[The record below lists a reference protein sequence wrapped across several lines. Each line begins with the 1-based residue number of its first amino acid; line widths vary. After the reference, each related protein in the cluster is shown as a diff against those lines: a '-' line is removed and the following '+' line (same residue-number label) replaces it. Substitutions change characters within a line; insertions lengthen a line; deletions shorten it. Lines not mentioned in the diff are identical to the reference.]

1 MFCRKWL
8 TLIAAGFLI
17 LCVGEA
23 SVAQLNTYSTSLFPT
38 PEVLK
43 PNVEFWKNIYAKY
56 SEREVVLHDSEDLG
70 IVYEVVNLDTLF
82 RGAQVS
88 ERLKWKKIEDIK
100 RDYRSVLL
108 ALANKGMLEYAVLAQ
123 KEKQVAALF
132 GISLNSSR
140 LKRAAYNI
148 RAQSG
153 LRERFKLGLQRSGV
167 YLSKMRE
174 VFRDAGLPLELLVL
188 PHVESSFNYKA
199 YSKMGAAGIWQFTR
213 ATGRRYMKINYEVDE
228 RLDPITATECAAEHL
243 KRNFETLGSWPLAIT
258 AYNHGLNGMVRA
270 QRFNGNDLGEIV
282 QNYQSRSFGF
292 ASRNF
297 YAEFLAALH
306 VSNNFTYYFG
316 DIQFHEPID
325 FAVFQTTD
333 YITVNS
339 LLRTLKIELEEFA
352 KLNPALRPPVLE
364 SKRRI
369 PRNFAIRLP
378 AREELD
384 MGELYAKISPKEK
397 FAEQIRPEWHKVEV
411 GENLSLIAQ
420 KYGVTLRELMALN
433 NLDHRQVIYAG
444 QNLQIPAGAK
454 AGMEASVAATAS
466 VETPTQ
472 LAEATESRPKEKT
485 SVTDVPPAATISP
498 AQVEALPV
506 EPRATADRRTES
518 SSPREPDLVSITP
531 TSPANVEPPA
541 DGTTSAGHLM
551 ENRVAAIAEE
561 MEWALPDFYA
571 EVTKSMATR
580 IVRIPQ
586 YEVVQESFRN
596 IAFPENGQVKVEPDE
611 TLGHFAEW
619 LEVPARKLRAINRL
633 DYDQPIRIEQ
643 PLWLTFER
651 VTPEEFQRRRLE
663 YHQTIEEDFY
673 RNYRVVG
680 ENVYNVRRG
689 ENIWLICNRV
699 FEIPYWLVKKYNS
712 NTDLLRLVGGQ
723 ELVIPSVVAKNGG
736 GVINEKL

>member
-1 MFCRKWL
+1 MLRIKWL
-8 TLIAAGFLI
+8 ALNAAGLLI

-23 SVAQLNTYSTSLFPT
+23 SVAQMNTYSRVLFPT

-108 ALANKGMLEYAVLAQ
+108 ALANKGILEYAALSQ
-123 KEKQVAALF
+123 KEKQIEALF
-132 GISLNSSR
+132 GTSFNPSR

-148 RAQSG
+148 RTQSG

-167 YLSKMRE
+167 YISKMRE
-174 VFRDAGLPLELLVL
+174 VFREAALPLELLVL

-213 ATGRRYMKINYEVDE
+213 GTGRRYMKINYEVDE

-243 KRNFETLGSWPLAIT
+243 KRNFETLGNWPLAIT

-270 QRFNGNDLGEIV
+270 QKLHGNDLGEIV

-316 DIQFHEPID
+316 VIQFHEPID

-333 YITVNS
+333 YITVNT
-339 LLRTLKIELEEFA
+339 LLKTLQIELEEFA

-378 AREELD
+378 AREDLNI
-384 MGELYAKISPKEK
+384 GELYAKISPQEK
-397 FAEQIRPEWHKVEV
+397 FAEQIRPEWHKVET

-454 AGMEASVAATAS
+454 AGLETSSATTAS

-485 SVTDVPPAATISP
+485 SVTDVPPAVTISP
-498 AQVEALPV
+498 VQVEALPI
-506 EPRATADRRTES
+506 EPPAADTRSGS
-518 SSPREPDLVSITP
+518 SSSREPNLVSITS
-531 TSPANVEPPA
+531 TSPANAESPA
-541 DGTTSAGHLM
+541 DGTTPAEQMM
-551 ENRVAAIAEE
+551 ENRTASIAEE
-561 MEWALPDFYA
+561 MTWALPDFYA
-571 EVTKSMATR
+571 EVTKSMSTR

-643 PLWLTFER
+643 SLWLTFEK
-651 VTPEEFQRRRLE
+651 VTPEEFHRRRLE
-663 YHQTIEEDFY
+663 HHQTIEEDFY
-673 RNYRVVG
+673 HNYRIVG
-680 ENVYNVRRG
+680 ENLYKVRRG
-689 ENIWLICNRV
+689 ENIWIISNRV
-699 FEIPYWLVKKYNS
+699 FEIPYWLVKKYNP
-712 NTDLLRLVGGQ
+712 NTDLLSLMGGQ
-723 ELVIPSVVAKNGG
+723 ELVIPIVVAKNG